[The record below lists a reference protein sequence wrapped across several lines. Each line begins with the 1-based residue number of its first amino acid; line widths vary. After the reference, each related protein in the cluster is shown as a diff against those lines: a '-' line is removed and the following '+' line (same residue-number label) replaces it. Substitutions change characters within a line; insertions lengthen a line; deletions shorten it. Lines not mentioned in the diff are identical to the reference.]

1 MKDLTKDSDNS
12 STPPSKE
19 SMKDEVVRRTK
30 SLRKKSGRKPGGQ
43 NGHEG
48 QTLMKTATPDV
59 TEDIAPVYCKN
70 CGASLKDCE
79 RILDYITQVV
89 SLPDLNPIVKE
100 FRHYITIC
108 KKCGKPVQSHA
119 PRKRGTNAVIYD
131 ATVKSMVVYM
141 SVVLF
146 LPYGRIADF
155 FEEVYGLRISQGSMV
170 NWISQAKKSA
180 APAIGR
186 IKQYIM
192 KSSVVGFDESGCYC
206 NKRLD
211 WAWIAQTVYFTLVF
225 RGNGRSSK
233 ELESRFGESLK
244 RMTAVT
250 DRHSAYFALHFLN
263 HQVCLAHLL
272 RELQYFNELDK
283 GQTWSKEVE
292 KIFQEAIHERKER
305 LHAVID
311 KTPWLEMLDDLLK
324 KILKIQRNSFPE

>member
-1 MKDLTKDSDNS
+1 
-12 STPPSKE
+12 
-19 SMKDEVVRRTK
+19 
-30 SLRKKSGRKPGGQ
+30 
-43 NGHEG
+43 
-48 QTLMKTATPDV
+48 
-59 TEDIAPVYCKN
+59 
-70 CGASLKDCE
+70 
-79 RILDYITQVV
+79 
-89 SLPDLNPIVKE
+89 
-100 FRHYITIC
+100 
-108 KKCGKPVQSHA
+108 
-119 PRKRGTNAVIYD
+119 
-131 ATVKSMVVYM
+131 M

-244 RMTAVT
+244 RVTAVT

-283 GQTWSKEVE
+283 GQT
-292 KIFQEAIHERKER
+292 
-305 LHAVID
+305 
-311 KTPWLEMLDDLLK
+311 
-324 KILKIQRNSFPE
+324 